1 MTAYDADSTNPSKY
15 EAVKAYEDV
24 TEVPLPFRAYDAVK
38 AYDAV
43 SWLTIEGVTVILP
56 EWMSIDPDTVK
67 LPATVAKSICAD
79 VPIKV
84 IAPNVVY
91 VSTTDVVN
99 VTRSVAVEATIN
111 VSVVAPC
118 ISVTEVPSASEEK
131 STPPLLIVVRPFWK
145 IHVLPFSTIGGGV
158 DPSITPVDISES
170 PTPSD
175 EVSNTGMVPVVPDT
189 PPPFK
194 AYDAVNEYEEVS
206 AYDELIS

>member
-1 MTAYDADSTNPSKY
+1 MEVGKNVVDPVRIDIGESTNVVASLLTGNTLS
-15 EAVKAYEDV
+15 VGLIV
-24 TEVPLPFRAYDAVK
+24 TPPPLPPFRAYDAVK

-67 LPATVAKSICAD
+67 LPATVAKSVCTD

-84 IAPNVVY
+84 IAPKVVY

-131 STPPLLIVVRPFWK
+131 STPPLLIVV
-145 IHVLPFSTIGGGV
+145 
-158 DPSITPVDISES
+158 
-170 PTPSD
+170 
-175 EVSNTGMVPVVPDT
+175 
-189 PPPFK
+189 PPF
-194 AYDAVNEYEEVS
+194 
-206 AYDELIS
+206 